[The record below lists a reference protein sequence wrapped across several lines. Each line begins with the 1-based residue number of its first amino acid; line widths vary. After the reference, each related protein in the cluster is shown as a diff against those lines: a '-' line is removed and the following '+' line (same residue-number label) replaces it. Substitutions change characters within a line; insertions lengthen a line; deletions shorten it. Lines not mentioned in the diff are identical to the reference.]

1 MRLAVFGGTGR
12 VGRQV
17 VAQAL
22 AQGHEVT
29 ALVRQAEE
37 LPLNG
42 GVRYMAG
49 DVTDSV
55 AVERVIRGAD
65 AVLSSL
71 GAPSLEQPGRILS
84 DGMRTIVAAMARTG
98 TPRIVAVAGSGILDD
113 PRGGLRHDQP
123 EFPPI
128 FRAISQ
134 EHAGTWAALRGSSA
148 DWTLACTTTQV
159 QGAQPERVRAQADV
173 LPDGGAEISI
183 EDTASFLL
191 KQLRDDTFL
200 KRRVGL
206 TW

>member
-37 LPLNG
+37 VPPNG
-42 GVRYMAG
+42 GVRYVAG
-49 DVTDSV
+49 DVTDPV
-55 AVERVIRGAD
+55 AVGHVIDGAD

-84 DGMRTIVAAMARTG
+84 DGMRTIVSVMGRTG
-98 TPRIVAVAGSGILDD
+98 TGRILAVAGSGILDHAT
-113 PRGGLRHDQP
+113 GGLRHDQP
-123 EFPPI
+123 DFPAI
-128 FRAISQ
+128 FRAISR
-134 EHAGTWAALRGSSA
+134 EHAGTWAALRASNVA
-148 DWTLACTTTQV
+148 WTLVCTTTQV
-159 QGAQPERVRAQADV
+159 QGAQPARVRALADR
-173 LPDGGAEISI
+173 LPEGGTEISV
-183 EDTASFLL
+183 EDVASFMLGEL
-191 KQLRDDTFL
+191 DDRRFAG
-200 KRRVGL
+200 RRVGL